1 MIKIFTL
8 VAAII
13 FSFSANAGTEY
24 KNVFK
29 ISNVQTIETAEGTYM
44 QIELLTAMKR
54 SDGLEAEGK
63 CLLIIDRGILSGPC
77 SLKDS
82 DGDIR
87 NSKVYR
93 DANEGTLGTL
103 TNIGGTGKWANNT
116 EICKYN
122 VDIRNMDIGIGSTEG
137 TCE

>member
-8 VAAII
+8 LIAMI

-29 ISNVQTIETAEGTYM
+29 ISNVQSIETAEGTYM
-44 QIELLTAMKR
+44 QIEILTAMKR

-63 CLLIIDRGILSGPC
+63 CLIIIDKGILSGPC

-87 NSKVYR
+87 LS
-93 DANEGTLGTL
+93 L
-103 TNIGGTGKWANNT
+103 IH
-116 EICKYN
+116 I
-122 VDIRNMDIGIGSTEG
+122 
-137 TCE
+137 